1 MRVGLKEC
9 NRDIRS
15 FDNPTIGFGVL
26 RRTGA
31 NTVNVMKRVKEELA
45 YVNAIDADKEIQL
58 E

>member
-1 MRVGLKEC
+1 MQPGHPLVRQSDHRL
-9 NRDIRS
+9 RL
-15 FDNPTIGFGVL
+15 L

-31 NTVNVMKRVKEELA
+31 NAVNVMKRVKEELA